1 MAQYIY
7 KSSPFLSYC
16 TIGKMDLPTYGSQ
29 SNLKKMTKINLKDT
43 IIFLLI
49 GIAYGMFAYFSL
61 HAFFEYRQE
70 LTGLNQWLEPVKE
83 LSLPTITVCSQEV
96 FKNVSNDTTREMV
109 LENLHDYVFEW
120 EDLFD
125 RKFTELTSTFWNP
138 HREIFSNKLGLC
150 YSLNHKNAV
159 VPGKSYL
166 SFIYLPVDKRYQ
178 VCYF

>member
-1 MAQYIY
+1 
-7 KSSPFLSYC
+7 
-16 TIGKMDLPTYGSQ
+16 MDLPTYGSQ

-61 HAFFEYRQE
+61 HAFSEYRQE

-96 FKNVSNDTTREMV
+96 FKNVSNDTTKEMV
-109 LENLHDYVFEW
+109 LENLSDYVFAW

-125 RKFTELTSTFWNP
+125 DRFTELTSTFWNP
-138 HREIFSNKLGLC
+138 HREIFSKKLGLC
-150 YSLNHKNAV
+150 YSLSPKIAAA
-159 VPGKSYL
+159 PGKSYR
-166 SFIYLPVDKRYQ
+166 SYIFLPFDKRYQ
-178 VCYF
+178 VCFF

>member
-1 MAQYIY
+1 
-7 KSSPFLSYC
+7 
-16 TIGKMDLPTYGSQ
+16 MDLPTYGSQ

-83 LSLPTITVCSQEV
+83 LPLPTITVCSQEV
-96 FKNVSNDTTREMV
+96 FKNVSNDTTKEMV
-109 LENLHDYVFEW
+109 LENLSDYVFAW

-125 RKFTELTSTFWNP
+125 GKFTEYHSLYWNP
-138 HREIFSNKLGLC
+138 HHEIFSKKLGVC
-150 YSLNHKNAV
+150 YSLSPKSNAK
-159 VPGKSYL
+159 PGNFYL
-166 SFIYLPVDKRYQ
+166 SYMYLPVDKRYQ
-178 VCYF
+178 VCFFQM